1 MAALPVSAGVAPVK
15 GDGCIFALAKL
26 TEGCRQQ
33 LVEDCHFVEL
43 VVTSQVD
50 PLLCGVS
57 RVLVATSTKVGSGL
71 RTEPAW
77 IRSVR
82 GLLEAVKGS
91 P

>member
-15 GDGCIFALAKL
+15 GDGCIFALTKL

-33 LVEDCHFVEL
+33 LAEDRHFVEL

-57 RVLVATSTKVGSGL
+57 LVLVEHQSGL
-71 RTEPAW
+71 GPENRASMDTPA
-77 IRSVR
+77 SV
-82 GLLEAVKGS
+82 GF
-91 P
+91 